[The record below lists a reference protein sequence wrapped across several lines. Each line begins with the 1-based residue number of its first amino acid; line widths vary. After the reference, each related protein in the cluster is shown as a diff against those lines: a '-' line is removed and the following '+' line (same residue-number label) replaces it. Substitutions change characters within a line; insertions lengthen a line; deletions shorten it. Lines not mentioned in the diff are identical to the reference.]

1 MFQAPTSAKIVVP
14 AASALRNIQPKS
26 FTRTLYPEDNVYEVA
41 WIPPKD
47 KASIVSYT
55 IFWCKYEKD
64 RPHYCEGFL
73 DWEEV
78 PMLDRSVDTL
88 IHNIT
93 LPDGGNYQ
101 MAIAANTE
109 TVSSGPFISAS
120 SSLENNFP
128 FFSSWSRF
136 SWNYSSVCIVS
147 RLLFRRPE
155 FGLFAGLVWATCT
168 IIKNRVVGK
177 LKEVSVDGVGE
188 TTALVRLGFRS
199 MAAF

>member
-1 MFQAPTSAKIVVP
+1 MVP
-14 AASALRNIQPKS
+14 AASDLRHIQPKS

-41 WIPPKD
+41 WLPPKD
-47 KASIVSYT
+47 PKEQIVSYT
-55 IFWCKYEKD
+55 VFWCKDRLERD
-64 RPHYCEGFL
+64 RPHYCDGFL

-78 PMLDRSVDTL
+78 PIGDSNLETV

-101 MAIAANTE
+101 MAIAANTK
-109 TVSSGPFISAS
+109 THSSGLSITACS
-120 SSLENNFP
+120 STENNFAL
-128 FFSSWSRF
+128 FSWPRF
-136 SWNYSSVCIVS
+136 SQNYSSVCIVS

-188 TTALVRLGFRS
+188 TTALVR
-199 MAAF
+199 

>member
-1 MFQAPTSAKIVVP
+1 MVP
-14 AASALRNIQPKS
+14 AASDLRNIQPKS

-41 WIPPKD
+41 WLPPSK
-47 KASIVSYT
+47 KEHREQIVSYT
-55 IFWCKYEKD
+55 VFWCKDRQERD
-64 RPHYCEGFL
+64 RPVYCDGFL

-78 PMLDRSVDTL
+78 SIGDSTL
-88 IHNIT
+88 ETVIHNIT

-101 MAIAANTE
+101 MAVAANTK
-109 TVSSGPFISAS
+109 THSSGLSINACS
-120 SSLENNFP
+120 STENNFAL
-128 FFSSWSRF
+128 FSRPRF
-136 SWNYSSVCIVS
+136 SRNYSSVCIVS

-188 TTALVRLGFRS
+188 TTALVR
-199 MAAF
+199 